1 MKKCPQCNTVYGNEV
16 VYCLKDGATLIE
28 ETFSLSSTVDSIE
41 EETVIRH
48 EPIIVDLGA
57 NAEPQNPTIYQV
69 SPASENVVVI
79 PAKRVSPNKNYLIFL
94 IIGLVLGGSLV
105 LGTLLLSKSFFQNEN
120 SNSAATN
127 KAGNSTKVISVAENQ
142 NKNVNVNTVSETPS
156 NKHDKQSQTKND
168 EDFNGRVISLNAR
181 VRSSPSADSS
191 AVETLPM
198 NDRLTIIR
206 RENPNS
212 PWYEIECEHGTSGW
226 MHGNTIEFTK

>member
-1 MKKCPQCNTVYGNEV
+1 MVYGDEV
-16 VYCLKDGATLIE
+16 VYCLNDGAAVIE
-28 ETFSLSSTVDSIE
+28 ETFPPPRADDSIE

-105 LGTLLLSKSFFQNEN
+105 LGTLLLSKTFFQNEN
-120 SNSAATN
+120 SNSVATN
-127 KAGNSTKVISVAENQ
+127 KAENSMKVISVAENQ
-142 NKNVNVNTVSETPS
+142 NKNVNVNTVSEMPTS
-156 NKHDKQSQTKND
+156 KHDKQSETKED

-181 VRSSPSADSS
+181 VRSSPSAESS
-191 AVETLPM
+191 AVDTLPM
-198 NDRLTIIR
+198 NDRINIIK

-212 PWYEIECEHGTSGW
+212 PWYEVECEHGTSGW
-226 MHGNTIEFTK
+226 MHGNTIEFTT